1 MITLTTPALLFPAIS
16 LLLLAYTNRFLVVA
30 QLIRSLS
37 GSIDDTNRR
46 TVHLQIT
53 TLKHRLHLIKVMQI
67 FGVAAFLLCTI
78 AMFCIFM
85 NQPQWGSWLFGIS
98 LLSLSISL
106 VYSLWEISI
115 STQALNVIL
124 DDLHLYEGK
133 KLVSEEQ
140 NKR

>member
-1 MITLTTPALLFPAIS
+1 
-16 LLLLAYTNRFLVVA
+16 
-30 QLIRSLS
+30 
-37 GSIDDTNRR
+37 
-46 TVHLQIT
+46 
-53 TLKHRLHLIKVMQI
+53 
-67 FGVAAFLLCTI
+67 
-78 AMFCIFM
+78 MFCIFM